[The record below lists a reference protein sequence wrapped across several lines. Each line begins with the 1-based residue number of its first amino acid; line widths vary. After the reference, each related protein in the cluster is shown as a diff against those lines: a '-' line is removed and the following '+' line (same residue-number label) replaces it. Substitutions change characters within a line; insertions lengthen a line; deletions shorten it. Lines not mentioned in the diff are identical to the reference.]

1 MQSRNLLAIILVAI
15 ILALMVP
22 LSENTWRSTKA
33 FTYDNLIFM
42 DASYGRQ

>member
-1 MQSRNLLAIILVAI
+1 MQPRNLLAILLVAI

-22 LSENTWRSTKA
+22 LSENNWRSAKA

-42 DASYGRQ
+42 DTSNGRQ